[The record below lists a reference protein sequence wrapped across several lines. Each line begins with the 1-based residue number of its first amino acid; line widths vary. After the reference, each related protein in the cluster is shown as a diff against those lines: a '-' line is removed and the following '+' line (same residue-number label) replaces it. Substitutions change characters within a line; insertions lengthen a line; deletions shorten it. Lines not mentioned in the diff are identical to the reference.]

1 MAVTSG
7 GADTPPSRCLL
18 LARTFFLLL
27 AGWKERT
34 VAEDMQYSNE
44 EESRAI
50 DQPTLTVKEQIAGC
64 PKTLSARG

>member
-1 MAVTSG
+1 
-7 GADTPPSRCLL
+7 